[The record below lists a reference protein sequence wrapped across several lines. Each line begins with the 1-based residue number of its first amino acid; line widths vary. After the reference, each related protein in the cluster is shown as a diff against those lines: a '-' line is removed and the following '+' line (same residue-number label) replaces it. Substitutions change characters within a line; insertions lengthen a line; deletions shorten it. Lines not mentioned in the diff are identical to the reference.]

1 MAMTSLAT
9 PTRRRLLLAVAF
21 AAPFAIG
28 AAPAFASSGKK
39 DEKKKEGE
47 GQALDPTYKL
57 GSMTI
62 PIIANGRIV
71 NYVFVAM
78 TLKLKEGADAAALK
92 DQEPM
97 LRDAIVRAAY
107 KTPFTRADSW
117 KEVDGPRLTS
127 FVLGQ
132 CAVLMGKGKVASVE
146 IVKQIPRQQLM
157 PPKGVAKPAAEGDLH
172 P

>member
-1 MAMTSLAT
+1 MINLST
-9 PTRRRLLLAVAF
+9 PSRRRLLAAAF
-21 AAPFAIG
+21 AAPLTI
-28 AAPAFASSGKK
+28 AAPPALASSGKK
-39 DEKKKEGE
+39 EEKKEGE

-78 TLKLKEGADAAALK
+78 NLKLKDGADAAALK

-107 KTPFTRADSW
+107 KTPFTRPDTW
-117 KEVDGPRLTS
+117 KEVDGPRLTG
-127 FVLGQ
+127 FVLSQ
-132 CAVLMGKGKVASVE
+132 CGMLLGKGKVASVE

-157 PPKGVAKPAAEGDLH
+157 PPKSGAAKPAAAGDLH

>member
-1 MAMTSLAT
+1 
-9 PTRRRLLLAVAF
+9 
-21 AAPFAIG
+21 
-28 AAPAFASSGKK
+28 
-39 DEKKKEGE
+39 
-47 GQALDPTYKL
+47 
-57 GSMTI
+57 MTI

-117 KEVDGPRLTS
+117 KEVDGPKLTG
-127 FVLGQ
+127 FVLSQ
-132 CAVLMGKGKVASVE
+132 CAVLMGRGKVASVE

-157 PPKGVAKPAAEGDLH
+157 PPKANIAKAADGDVLH

>member
-1 MAMTSLAT
+1 MTDLRT
-9 PTRRRLLLAVAF
+9 PSRRLLLASALAVMAT
-21 AAPFAIG
+21 
-28 AAPAFASSGKK
+28 PAFANSDKK
-39 DEKKKEGE
+39 EKKEGE

-62 PIIANGRIV
+62 PLIANGRIV

-78 TLKLKEGADAAALK
+78 TLKLTSGTEVESFK
-92 DQEPM
+92 DQEPV

-107 KTPFTRADSW
+107 KTPFTRTDTW
-117 KEVDGPRLTS
+117 KEVDGPRLTA

-132 CAVLMGKGKVASVE
+132 CNLLFGKGKVASVE

-157 PPKGVAKPAAEGDLH
+157 PPKASVARASGGGPLN

>member
-1 MAMTSLAT
+1 MTALRT
-9 PTRRRLLLAVAF
+9 PSRRLLLAAVLTL
-21 AAPFAIG
+21 AASPVLAN
-28 AAPAFASSGKK
+28 AKK
-39 DEKKKEGE
+39 EKKEGKEE

-78 TLKLKEGADAAALK
+78 TLKLTSGAEVESFK
-92 DQEPM
+92 VQEPV

-107 KTPFTRADSW
+107 KTPFTRTDTW
-117 KEVDGPRLTS
+117 KEVDGPRLTG

-132 CAVLMGKGKVASVE
+132 CNALFGKGKVASVE

-157 PPKGVAKPAAEGDLH
+157 PPKANAGQASNDGALH

>member
-1 MAMTSLAT
+1 MTALRT
-9 PTRRRLLLAVAF
+9 PSRRFLLA
-21 AAPFAIG
+21 AALTL
-28 AAPAFASSGKK
+28 AAGPALANAKK
-39 DEKKKEGE
+39 EKKEGE

-62 PIIANGRIV
+62 PIIYNGRIV

-78 TLKLKEGADAAALK
+78 TLKLALGTEVESFKDKEP
-92 DQEPM
+92 E

-107 KTPFTRADSW
+107 KTPFTRKDTW
-117 KEVDGPRLTS
+117 KEVDGPRLTG
-127 FVLGQ
+127 FVMGQ
-132 CAVLMGKGKVASVE
+132 CAALFGKGKVASVE

-157 PPKGVAKPAAEGDLH
+157 PPKPSAAEPADSGPLN

>member
-1 MAMTSLAT
+1 MSPRNNL
-9 PTRRRLLLAVAF
+9 TRRILITAAVGALV
-21 AAPFAIG
+21 AM
-28 AAPAFASSGKK
+28 AAPAVAS
-39 DEKKKEGE
+39 EKKKEGGE
-47 GQALDPTYKL
+47 QALDPTYKL

-78 TLKLKEGADAAALK
+78 TLKLTSGTEVGSFKDKEPA
-92 DQEPM
+92 

-107 KTPFTRADSW
+107 KTPFTRPDTW

-132 CAVLMGKGKVASVE
+132 CAVLFGKGKVASVE

-157 PPKGVAKPAAEGDLH
+157 PPKASAATQVEREVVR

>member
-1 MAMTSLAT
+1 MTALST
-9 PTRRRLLLAVAF
+9 PSRRFLLAAVLGVCS
-21 AAPFAIG
+21 IG
-28 AAPAFASSGKK
+28 AAGPALANAKK
-39 DEKKKEGE
+39 EKKEGE

-57 GSMTI
+57 GSMSI

-78 TLKLKEGADAAALK
+78 NLKLTSGTEVQSFKN
-92 DQEPM
+92 QEPA

-107 KTPFTRADSW
+107 KTPFTRADTW
-117 KEVDGPRLTS
+117 KEVDGPRLTG

-132 CAVLMGKGKVASVE
+132 CALLFGKGKVASVE

-157 PPKGVAKPAAEGDLH
+157 PPKTNTAQAGNEGALH

>member
-1 MAMTSLAT
+1 MIDRTSLL
-9 PTRRRLLLAVAF
+9 RRFLVAALLGVVALSSVSE
-21 AAPFAIG
+21 PVM
-28 AAPAFASSGKK
+28 AS
-39 DEKKKEGE
+39 EKKEGG

-62 PIIANGRIV
+62 PIIVNGRIV

-78 TLKLKEGADAAALK
+78 NLKLASGADASSFK
-92 DQEPM
+92 DKEPA

-107 KTPFTRADSW
+107 KTPFTRSDTW
-117 KEVDGPRLTS
+117 KEVDSDRLKT

-132 CAVLMGKGKVASVE
+132 CSTLLGKGKVASVE

-157 PPKGVAKPAAEGDLH
+157 PPKASAAIQVDREVVR

>member
-1 MAMTSLAT
+1 MSLSQVS
-9 PTRRRLLLAVAF
+9 TRRFILAAACGALVAMS
-21 AAPFAIG
+21 
-28 AAPAFASSGKK
+28 APALAS
-39 DEKKKEGE
+39 EKKKEGGE
-47 GQALDPTYKL
+47 QALDPTYKL

-78 TLKLKEGADAAALK
+78 TLKLTSGAEVESFKDKEPA
-92 DQEPM
+92 

-107 KTPFTRADSW
+107 KTPFTRADTW
-117 KEVDGPRLTS
+117 KEVDGPRLTA
-127 FVLGQ
+127 FVLSQ
-132 CAVLMGKGKVASVE
+132 SAVLFGKGKVASVE

-157 PPKGVAKPAAEGDLH
+157 PPKVGAAMQTDREVVR

>member
-1 MAMTSLAT
+1 MTRLVT
-9 PTRRRLLLAVAF
+9 PSRRLLLAAAF
-21 AAPFAIG
+21 AAVS
-28 AAPAFASSGKK
+28 APAFASSGKK
-39 DEKKKEGE
+39 EEKKEGE

-57 GSMTI
+57 GSITI

-78 TLKLKEGADAAALK
+78 ILKLKEGADAAALK

-97 LRDAIVRAAY
+97 LRDSIVRAAY

-127 FVLGQ
+127 FVLSQ
-132 CAVLMGKGKVASVE
+132 CGVLLGKGKVASVE

-157 PPKGVAKPAAEGDLH
+157 PPKSGVKPPSRGVLN